1 METFPD
7 WPEFFA
13 DDIPVEISGDGPGD
27 DEGEDAGLAGVVQSQ
42 ESVQKRHL
50 IVYLKFEILDLF
62 EEIMNFDC
70 QFNLHSSSHWMNI
83 WTLVSIYLSRKV
95 SRP

>member
-1 METFPD
+1 M
-7 WPEFFA
+7 
-13 DDIPVEISGDGPGD
+13 EISGDGPGD
-27 DEGEDAGLAGVVQSQ
+27 DEGEDPGLAGVVQSQ

-70 QFNLHSSSHWMNI
+70 QFNLHSSSH
-83 WTLVSIYLSRKV
+83 
-95 SRP
+95 

>member
-1 METFPD
+1 MNEQMETFPD

-13 DDIPVEISGDGPGD
+13 DDVSVEISGDGPGD

-50 IVYLKFEILDLF
+50 ILFLFEIWNSGLIWRKKRSLLWILIVNLIYIRPVIEWIF
-62 EEIMNFDC
+62 E
-70 QFNLHSSSHWMNI
+70 L
-83 WTLVSIYLSRKV
+83 
-95 SRP
+95 

>member
-1 METFPD
+1 
-7 WPEFFA
+7 
-13 DDIPVEISGDGPGD
+13 
-27 DEGEDAGLAGVVQSQ
+27 
-42 ESVQKRHL
+42 
-50 IVYLKFEILDLF
+50 LKFEILDLF

>member
-1 METFPD
+1 MNKQMETFPD

-50 IVYLKFEILDLF
+50 IVFY
-62 EEIMNFDC
+62 
-70 QFNLHSSSHWMNI
+70 
-83 WTLVSIYLSRKV
+83 
-95 SRP
+95 